1 MFITKFW
8 QELGVSEGT
17 IMIVSITIL
26 IIFGVLNVSA
36 LISLAC
42 LHGDLKRIANEI
54 KFLNRRSDI
63 LDVNDTLRHVPRNVT
78 SDYFN
83 RGDISNEE

>member
-1 MFITKFW
+1 MFFIDLLE
-8 QELGVSEGT
+8 ELGVSGGT
-17 IMIVSITIL
+17 IMIVSITVL
-26 IIFGVLNVSA
+26 IILCVLNVSA

-42 LHGDLKRIANEI
+42 LHDDLKRIAVEI